1 MQLKSGESSTVSVC
15 FVTDSTEDTKDS
27 NALVDS
33 LRLKSAFFEQNIPI
47 TIYFRKLGEQDGV
60 FSFNLEEP
68 SEGTLLQN
76 QIALERQKFEESSF
90 KALSILKQ
98 KDETI
103 SNLQK
108 LLEQE
113 RLSHLT
119 TKEQLLQAH
128 TDQNAKRSIPVD
140 NESTQ
145 DLIQENAQLAL
156 ESQQL
161 RERCLDQSE
170 QIQVCRRIV
179 LFFSTFQGNSLGSGV

>member
-1 MQLKSGESSTVSVC
+1 M
-15 FVTDSTEDTKDS
+15 TDSTEDTKDS

-47 TIYFRKLGEQDGV
+47 TVYFRKLGEQDGV

>member
-1 MQLKSGESSTVSVC
+1 MQLKSGKSSTVSVC

-47 TIYFRKLGEQDGV
+47 TVYFRKLGEQDGV